1 MSRRVRKSV
10 PTLRHVHARG
20 VMFTRVEPAL
30 ERPTLAKR
38 ARRRVR
44 SVTESRLRPGRQGV
58 QRIYRLAKEKAMIG
72 EYEYLESIGVSR
84 AQALQVMSRASA
96 VFEQE
101 VVRRGEDP
109 REASFGA
116 AEMERVVRFLTEQG
130 VETKRVGFLVIKHPA
145 VLAYDVEGRL
155 RPLFAYMEST
165 FERDARMF
173 VEDVMKRPSLLGLRA
188 DENARRMVE
197 YLLENGSSKEE
208 AVEYLL
214 RTL

>member
-38 ARRRVR
+38 ARRRLR

-116 AEMERVVRFLTEQG
+116 AEMERVVRFLTEKG
-130 VETKRVGFLVIKHPA
+130 VEPKRVGFLVIKHPA

>member
-1 MSRRVRKSV
+1 M
-10 PTLRHVHARG
+10 
-20 VMFTRVEPAL
+20 
-30 ERPTLAKR
+30 
-38 ARRRVR
+38 
-44 SVTESRLRPGRQGV
+44 

-116 AEMERVVRFLTEQG
+116 AEMERVVRFLTEKG
-130 VETKRVGFLVIKHPA
+130 VEPKRVGFLVIKHPA

-197 YLLENGSSKEE
+197 YLLENGSTEEE

>member
-1 MSRRVRKSV
+1 M
-10 PTLRHVHARG
+10 
-20 VMFTRVEPAL
+20 
-30 ERPTLAKR
+30 
-38 ARRRVR
+38 
-44 SVTESRLRPGRQGV
+44 

-84 AQALQVMSRASA
+84 AQALQVMSRAST

-101 VVRRGEDP
+101 IVRRGGDP

-116 AEMERVVRFLTEQG
+116 AEMEQVVAFLTESG
-130 VETKRVGFLVIKHPA
+130 VETRAVGFLVIKHPA
-145 VLAYDVEGRL
+145 VLAYDVDRRL

-165 FERDARMF
+165 FGRDAKTF
-173 VEDVMKRPSLLGLRA
+173 VEDVMKRPSLLGLDA

-197 YLLENGSSKEE
+197 YLLANGSTEEE

>member
-1 MSRRVRKSV
+1 M
-10 PTLRHVHARG
+10 
-20 VMFTRVEPAL
+20 
-30 ERPTLAKR
+30 
-38 ARRRVR
+38 
-44 SVTESRLRPGRQGV
+44 
-58 QRIYRLAKEKAMIG
+58 
-72 EYEYLESIGVSR
+72 
-84 AQALQVMSRASA
+84 
-96 VFEQE
+96 
-101 VVRRGEDP
+101 
-109 REASFGA
+109 
-116 AEMERVVRFLTEQG
+116 
-130 VETKRVGFLVIKHPA
+130 
-145 VLAYDVEGRL
+145 

>member
-1 MSRRVRKSV
+1 
-10 PTLRHVHARG
+10 
-20 VMFTRVEPAL
+20 MFTLVEPAL
-30 ERPTLAKR
+30 KRPTLAKR
-38 ARRRVR
+38 ARRRLR

-116 AEMERVVRFLTEQG
+116 AEMERVVRFLTEKG
-130 VETKRVGFLVIKHPA
+130 VEPKRVGFLVIKHPA

-197 YLLENGSSKEE
+197 YLLENGSTKEE